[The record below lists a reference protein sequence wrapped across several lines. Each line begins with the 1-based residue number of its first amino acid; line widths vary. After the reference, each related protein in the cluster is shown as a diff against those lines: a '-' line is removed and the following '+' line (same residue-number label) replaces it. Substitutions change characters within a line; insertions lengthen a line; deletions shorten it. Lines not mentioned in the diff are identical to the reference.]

1 MSDLAA
7 ELARGEALY
16 RAAAYAEAAELFA
29 GLSARAPQDAAPQR
43 LLGLCLLRR
52 GDSVAAIDL
61 LRRAHAL
68 APDDPLTALHLGFG
82 LHAVGDYRAAA
93 ELFRACEAA
102 LYPDPAPAL
111 NLAACLHALGE
122 HAPAEAAARRARLRA
137 PRLPQARYM
146 LGLTR
151 AAAGNQPG
159 AEAEFAIAVR
169 LDPGFADAWVN
180 LGLARYRRD
189 DIAGAR
195 QAMQA
200 ALAAAPGHRAATANL
215 AVFLRLAGH
224 ADESETLL
232 RDAVARDPD
241 AVELRLNVA
250 VEHLQ
255 EGRADAALA
264 LLDGEA
270 PAEPLAR
277 QHWLAQRALALIESG
292 RAEEAEAAVA
302 AIGTPHPSLLPVV
315 LWRRVLLALQA
326 ADAAGARAA
335 AEAAEAALDDSVLLE
350 HRIMTHYKL
359 AQFWIGQGEPAR
371 GFDFWVR
378 GHRILGRLQPYSRA
392 DHAAFIDAAIGAFDR
407 ARLHHGPRAGNADQR
422 PVFIVGMPRSGTTL
436 AEQII
441 GAHSRAYA
449 AGERPALGAACHRI
463 GGGWETAASVHRIAA
478 LDTAA
483 LDLEAARYL
492 AELRALAPAAD
503 RIVDKMPGNANY
515 LGLVAL
521 MLPGAR
527 IIHCTRDPRDIGLSI
542 FTHRFFGYHP
552 YAHDLADLG
561 WTIGEHARL
570 TAHWGAVLPNPQLT
584 LALRDWV
591 DDFDATLRRVLDFL
605 DLPYDPAC
613 ERFHEQDS
621 RVRTAS
627 RRQVRQPVNARGL
640 DRWPAFTSGLQPMI
654 AELSKAGL
662 IAGS

>member
-1 MSDLAA
+1 VSDLAA

-16 RAAAYAEAAELFA
+16 RAGAYLEAAELFTA
-29 GLSARAPQDAAPQR
+29 LAARAPQDAAPPR

-52 GDSVAAIDL
+52 GDTVAAIDL

-68 APDDPLTALHLGFG
+68 APDDPQTALHLGFG
-82 LHAVGDYRAAA
+82 LHAVGDYAAA
-93 ELFRACEAA
+93 ADLFRACEAA

-122 HAPAEAAARRARLRA
+122 HTPAEAAARRARLRA

-151 AAAGNQPG
+151 AAAGNPAG

-189 DIAGAR
+189 DLAGAK
-195 QAMQA
+195 QAMRA
-200 ALAAAPGHRAATANL
+200 ALTAAPGHRAATANL
-215 AVFLRLAGH
+215 AVFLRLTGQPEDA
-224 ADESETLL
+224 ESLL
-232 RDAVARDPD
+232 RDALAHDPA
-241 AVELRLNVA
+241 AVELKLNVA

-255 EGRADAALA
+255 EGRAEAALA
-264 LLDGEA
+264 LLDGDA
-270 PAEPLAR
+270 PAEMLTR
-277 QHWLAQRALALIESG
+277 QHWLAQRALALIECD
-292 RAEEAEAAVA
+292 RADEAAAAVA

-315 LWRRVLLALQA
+315 LWRQVLLALRS
-326 ADAAGARAA
+326 ADQAGARAA
-335 AEAAEAALDDSVLLE
+335 AEAAEAALGESVLLE

-359 AQFWIGQGEPAR
+359 AQFWIGQNERER
-371 GFDFWVR
+371 GFDLWVR
-378 GHRILGRLQPYSRA
+378 GHRILGRLQPYSRPE
-392 DHAAFIDAAIGAFDR
+392 HAAFIDAAISAFDH
-407 ARLHHGPRAGNADQR
+407 ARLHQGPRAGNADQR

-441 GAHSRAYA
+441 GAHPRAHA
-449 AGERPALGAACHRI
+449 GGERPALGAACQRL

-483 LDLEAARYL
+483 LDREAATYL
-492 AELRALAPAAD
+492 AELRALAPDAN
-503 RIVDKMPGNANY
+503 RIVDKMPGNAKY

-561 WTIGEHARL
+561 WTIGQHARL
-570 TAHWGAVLPNPQLT
+570 TAHWRAVLPNPQLT

-591 DDFDATLRRVLDFL
+591 DDFDATLRRVLAFL

-627 RRQVRQPVNARGL
+627 RQQVRQPVNARGL
-640 DRWPAFTSGLQPMI
+640 DRWPAFASGLQPMI
-654 AELSKAGL
+654 EELSKAGL
-662 IAGS
+662 FANP